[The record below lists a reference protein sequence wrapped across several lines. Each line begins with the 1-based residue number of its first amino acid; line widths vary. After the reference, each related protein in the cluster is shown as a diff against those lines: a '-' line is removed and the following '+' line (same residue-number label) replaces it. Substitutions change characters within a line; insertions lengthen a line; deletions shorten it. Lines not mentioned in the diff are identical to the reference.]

1 MLKALKYIIYFGFL
15 AGLGIL
21 LGCYIHGKR
30 VNQPTIMSGVA
41 FVRELPYG
49 EHIVGYTE
57 TFVFS
62 YQERRPWRI
71 TWTSTRVISKL
82 IPKYLRDTSNS
93 IKTNNKNTRLKLN

>member
-1 MLKALKYIIYFGFL
+1 MLKALKYIIYVGFL

-30 VNQPTIMSGVA
+30 VNQTTLMSGVA

-57 TFVFS
+57 TYVFS
-62 YQERRPWRI
+62 YQEKKHYQEYMEKHGDNI
-71 TWTSTRVISKL
+71 KID
-82 IPKYLRDTSNS
+82 PKVLERH
-93 IKTNNKNTRLKLN
+93 KQLLQGAGKK